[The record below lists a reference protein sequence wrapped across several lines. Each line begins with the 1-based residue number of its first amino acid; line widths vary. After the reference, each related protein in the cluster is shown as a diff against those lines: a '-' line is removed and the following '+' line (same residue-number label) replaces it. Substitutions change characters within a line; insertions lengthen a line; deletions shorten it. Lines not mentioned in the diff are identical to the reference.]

1 MRQQDRVISRDH
13 GWAMAAGLVLAG
25 SALIALAAQITVPMF
40 PVPMTLQTMAISLLG
55 VLYGP
60 RLAMAT
66 VLAYLGE
73 GALGLPVF
81 AGGGAGPASLIGPT
95 AGFLWGFL
103 GLAWLTGWLVHK
115 GPVRGVPGLVL
126 GVILPAMLLYLP
138 GTAVVAAFTGL
149 DPMAAATVAALPF
162 IPGDLVKS
170 VAVVL
175 FVIAGRGIRIRG

>member
-1 MRQQDRVISRDH
+1 MRHQNPMIATEHNLART
-13 GWAMAAGLVLAG
+13 GGLILAG

-40 PVPMTLQTMAISLLG
+40 PVPMTLQTMVISLLG

-81 AGGGAGPASLIGPT
+81 AGGVAGPASLIGPT

-103 GLAWLTGWLVHK
+103 GLAWLTGWLVHE
-115 GPVRGVPGLVL
+115 GPGRGVLRLAV
-126 GVILPAMLLYLP
+126 GVILPAMLLYVP
-138 GTAVVAAFTGL
+138 GIAVVAAFTGL
-149 DPMAAATVAALPF
+149 DPIAAAGVAALPF

-170 VAVVL
+170 IAVIL
-175 FVIAGRGIRIRG
+175 FVVAGRGLRIRI